1 VRSRAVSLWA
11 PVVIYMAA
19 LFFVSSLEQ
28 PTIPA
33 GGDKPW
39 HLIGYTG
46 FGLVIARA
54 LAGGLGRP
62 VVLRTALLG
71 IVFGVT
77 YAVTDEIHQMFVPG
91 RSADV
96 VDLLAD
102 TAGVILGTIG
112 CWACGIIGPFSRDEL

>member
-1 VRSRAVSLWA
+1 MRARTVSLWA
-11 PVVIYMAA
+11 PVVVYMAV

-46 FGLVIARA
+46 FGLVVARA
-54 LAGGLGRP
+54 FAGGLGRRVAP
-62 VVLRTALLG
+62 RAALLAVALG
-71 IVFGVT
+71 IG
-77 YAVTDEIHQMFVPG
+77 YAITDEIHQMYVPG
-91 RSADV
+91 RSAEAA
-96 VDLLAD
+96 DLLVD
-102 TAGVILGTIG
+102 SAGVILGTIG